1 MSEHAA
7 VRPARLQP
15 IFVPRIWGAKSLA
28 PLFSDKTCTEKD
40 IPKDF
45 SPRDAATAGLPIG
58 EVWLS
63 EGQCKFADGPYE
75 GRALADAWREMS
87 AGWTGTQF
95 AAAHDGR
102 DAPFPLLAKFLFPGD
117 KLSVQV
123 HPPDEY
129 AAKNEAAAGGVGKT
143 EMWYAVDAQ
152 PGTEVL
158 VGLKPG
164 VTRQVFRRA
173 IDEATAENCLAR
185 VPMSR
190 GDAVFVPAGTA
201 HTIGQGLVLCEI
213 QQTSDITYRVYDYGR
228 VQPNGTPRKLH
239 VTQAMEVL
247 NFDSQRG
254 GKLAPARIAMPE
266 GERIALVACKYFAV
280 EKWRFSKGIA
290 LKTAPERFEIWIAIA
305 GDGKIS
311 WSVKGAGGTANY
323 SAAES
328 WFVPAALGEWRIEP
342 TSETTMLRVF
352 VPDLKGY
359 AAELAASGVSS
370 EDSAQVIRK

>member
-1 MSEHAA
+1 
-7 VRPARLQP
+7 
-15 IFVPRIWGAKSLA
+15 
-28 PLFSDKTCTEKD
+28 
-40 IPKDF
+40 
-45 SPRDAATAGLPIG
+45 
-58 EVWLS
+58 
-63 EGQCKFADGPYE
+63 
-75 GRALADAWREMS
+75 
-87 AGWTGTQF
+87 
-95 AAAHDGR
+95 
-102 DAPFPLLAKFLFPGD
+102 
-117 KLSVQV
+117 
-123 HPPDEY
+123 
-129 AAKNEAAAGGVGKT
+129 VGKT

-152 PGTEVL
+152 VGAEVF

-173 IDEATAENCLAR
+173 IDDGTAEECLAR
-185 VPMSR
+185 EPMSR
-190 GDAVFVPAGTA
+190 GDSVFVPAGTA

-228 VQPNGTPRKLH
+228 VQPDGTPRKLH
-239 VTQAMEVL
+239 VKQAMEVL

-280 EKWRFSKGIA
+280 EKWKFSKAIA

-311 WSVKGAGGTANY
+311 WSAKGAGRTVNY